1 MCTGSPDVCPGVWG
15 HVAPW
20 SLAALAYRKCVSFI
34 KDVGEKERLPLVLSF
49 VRSISLFDGRKEI
62 TCDS

>member
-34 KDVGEKERLPLVLSF
+34 KDVGGERKVAIGSQL
-49 VRSISLFDGRKEI
+49 
-62 TCDS
+62 CAQY